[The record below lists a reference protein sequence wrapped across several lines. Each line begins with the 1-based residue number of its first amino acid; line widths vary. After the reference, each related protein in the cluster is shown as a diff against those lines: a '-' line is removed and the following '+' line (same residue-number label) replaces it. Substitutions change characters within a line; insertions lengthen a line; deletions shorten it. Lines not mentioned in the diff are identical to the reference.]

1 MKINPNVYKKAANY
15 VDYNMYYAGYHRGA
29 CHCIS
34 LASEYESISSK
45 HIKLF
50 DKYFNPKNDLEYWF
64 GERTNSENQ
73 LSRELA
79 LDLMALIA
87 KDLK

>member
-1 MKINPNVYKKAANY
+1 MKIDPNVYKKAAKNI
-15 VDYNMYYAGYHRGA
+15 DYRMYHGGYHRGA
-29 CHCIS
+29 CRSIS
-34 LASEYESISSK
+34 LASSDDQVSRK

-50 DKYFNPKNDLEYWF
+50 DKYFNPKNGLDYWF
-64 GERTNSENQ
+64 GERVNSENQ

>member
-1 MKINPNVYKKAANY
+1 MKIDPNVYKKAAKHI
-15 VDYNMYYAGYHRGA
+15 DYRMYYAGYHRGA
-29 CHCIS
+29 CHSIS
-34 LASEYESISSK
+34 LASERETISSK

-50 DKYFNPKNDLEYWF
+50 DKYFNPNNGLDYWF

-79 LDLMALIA
+79 LELMALIA